1 MDNNLMTVE
10 QVAGFL
16 QVCKETVR
24 RYHRNGDLQCIKM
37 GRSLRFTKEHLD
49 EFIINFAN
57 KDLGEM
63 PPEIE
68 ETVDEEEE
76 YDEEMKERVAKAANL
91 KEDTRKLMEYFEGL
105 VANEVYI
112 KVF

>member
-76 YDEEMKERVAKAANL
+76 YDEEPQPQVAPPAASSSDYMYDDN
-91 KEDTRKLMEYFEGL
+91 
-105 VANEVYI
+105 I
-112 KVF
+112 

>member
-76 YDEEMKERVAKAANL
+76 YDEEPQPQAAPQAASSSDYMYDDN
-91 KEDTRKLMEYFEGL
+91 
-105 VANEVYI
+105 I
-112 KVF
+112 